1 MDQALRV
8 QKQVGRLVHEQGEK
22 LDIIEDNVDSARSNV
37 K

>member
-1 MDQALRV
+1 MEEALKV
-8 QKQVGRLVHEQGEK
+8 QTEVGKLVKEQGKK